1 MRSFKKHIKA
11 EQIDENTFKGN
22 GKTAKVYKSGNYHLV
37 DVKSS
42 KLDTTDWGPNDRGYK
57 SKEHAIAAAK
67 RHVGMKEEVELE
79 ESMELDEVS
88 FTIPKSKAAKDYMDK
103 KVQRRDDMNKK
114 NDPGA
119 AKKHLALSVLDKDK
133 ARAKAKKK
141 GVKPSEFEYAVGHKP
156 NKMTLMQKGLDPKK
170 ARSGK
175 KLPEQYELEEA
186 KERYYAKDAKEMK
199 LKGLAL
205 ELASKIIKADGSI
218 NSYGVERIRKA
229 DNVTLRKAIAW
240 LDRVSKTKFTGQ
252 DFAHLMDML
261 PESVEQVEEN
271 WATKAMAGKSPLK
284 KKYQAP
290 KDGEEDRAKRM
301 KKKMYG
307 SMMGGLK
314 KEEVEQI
321 DETTQSA
328 LKRPVTMT
336 GPDGKTRTVM
346 KTAKPKNTD
355 DHGQDKIRTN
365 ESLSESEINDIT
377 AQYINENSITL
388 DELENMT
395 EEELNELIGKAI
407 GGAFKLGAKAA
418 VGTARLAGKA
428 AKRAVMTKQGSIR
441 GTKAAKQDREGD
453 KAEKEAKRA
462 EKERA
467 QRDRI
472 KAARDKVSK
481 ARSDLNKAQAKP
493 QAS

>member
-1 MRSFKKHIKA
+1 MRSFKKHIEEGRVTPGDLKA
-11 EQIDENTFKGN
+11 QAEGKKAARKGQKYDENPYEKG
-22 GKTAKVYKSGNYHLV
+22 SSRHLQW
-37 DVKSS
+37 S
-42 KLDTTDWGPNDRGYK
+42 KGHN
-57 SKEHAIAAAK
+57 AARA
-67 RHVGMKEEVELE
+67 GMKEEVELE
-79 ESMELDEVS
+79 EAKRFNKGDSVKIKNVRKYDALAKDDEGTVIGMMGS
-88 FTIPKSKAAKDYMDK
+88 KVMVKVGSGQMNVDPKDLVAEAFTIPKGKAAKDYMDK
-103 KVQRRDDMNKK
+103 KVQRRNDMNKK

-175 KLPEQYELEEA
+175 KLPEQYELE
-186 KERYYAKDAKEMK
+186 
-199 LKGLAL
+199 
-205 ELASKIIKADGSI
+205 
-218 NSYGVERIRKA
+218 
-229 DNVTLRKAIAW
+229 
-240 LDRVSKTKFTGQ
+240 
-252 DFAHLMDML
+252 
-261 PESVEQVEEN
+261 
-271 WATKAMAGKSPLK
+271 
-284 KKYQAP
+284 
-290 KDGEEDRAKRM
+290 
-301 KKKMYG
+301 
-307 SMMGGLK
+307 
-314 KEEVEQI
+314 
-321 DETTQSA
+321 
-328 LKRPVTMT
+328 
-336 GPDGKTRTVM
+336 
-346 KTAKPKNTD
+346 
-355 DHGQDKIRTN
+355 
-365 ESLSESEINDIT
+365 LSESEINDIT
-377 AQYINENSITL
+377 AQYINENNISL
-388 DELENMT
+388 EELENMSQ
-395 EEELNELIGKAI
+395 EQLDEIIGKAI